1 MSLKVWL
8 PLDGDLR
15 NLGASNVEVTNNG
28 ATINDNGKI
37 GKCYYSNNSLLT
49 FPSFSTTR
57 SICFW
62 IKAPKTNSTIA
73 MVDYNSYLGFGFN
86 AYGYII
92 PNCWP
97 DSSNQKKMYTSTNF
111 IANEWNHIVLI
122 RDDDFTDVIL
132 YINGVLQTERS
143 GNNYWGNT
151 IDNCCFFGRSNNS
164 NKMNCYINDI
174 RIYDHCLSAAEVHEI
189 SQGLILHYKLNDNI
203 NYGENL
209 IPNSLEM
216 QLGTANATTGT
227 WRLAGS
233 NSMTR
238 SRIAIEDTPDGNGY
252 GFQNSGVQTP
262 NDGSC
267 YGIDSFPLEANTP
280 YVISMWGRII
290 EGTEGYAGFNVYSST
305 VTGGSWTKIDKNYYV
320 TPLAPSGGW
329 TKCYMSFQ
337 TNAAT
342 ARNIYIGITT
352 GESSVTTQICNV
364 HIEKGLIADK
374 IVEDSSGYGHNG
386 TINSTISYENS
397 QGGRYSTQA
406 YIGSGTAQSVNT
418 PNILFENMLQGT
430 LNIWIN
436 RKSTD
441 TNWRVY
447 TFFADSY
454 NWTGNSRDFLI
465 IGSTGSQRV
474 VLDCCSNTYEFTPD
488 LNKWYMCTISWDLVT
503 HTAKMYVN
511 GELKSTKVDDKI
523 DTTYASKHNL
533 HYFGN
538 RYLTNSTYTGDY
550 LLSDARIYCT
560 QLLDND
566 IKMLYNVSMKVDNL
580 QNLHTFNYEENED
593 SGTKTLTGDIIT
605 VEDAASKQLENLVI
619 NINFI
624 QSGSGDPSPDNVR
637 PISGWDGVKVTR
649 CGKNLG
655 QISENTLGSNQR
667 ISAQYNEGGVVA
679 TATYNYGRIGYLFKV
694 KAGQKYCISYKA
706 NGSGDFIRIAYGE
719 LDAAW
724 GSTTPGFWRFQLI
737 TQEETNYQYSFTA
750 TNSGLFFFGLYVSAN
765 GYEGSY
771 IQVSNFQLEEGL
783 TATDYEPYQGETY
796 SIAFPTEAGTVYG
809 GTLDVTTGLLTV
821 DRRMV
826 TVDMSTTINTWLSS
840 YGPTANIAVA
850 GNPGSDVVCD
860 KITYIGKFVGAAAF
874 ARAASE
880 SGFAFVTGF
889 LADGNRLYFWS
900 ESATTVGELTN
911 EIVGLTPSFVYE
923 LTTPVTYQLS
933 PSSVTLLTG
942 KNNIFTDTGDIS
954 LEYSYYLPKSQ
965 KLTKTGQLMAN
976 NFNENKKAS
985 LYKSGF
991 VEANNLIEI

>member
-15 NLGASNVEVTNNG
+15 NLGTSNGNFSIKT
-28 ATINDNGKI
+28 ALTYTDNGKI
-37 GKCYYSNNSLLT
+37 GKACSGGTITIDANTTASILNNQEFSFTCWVYINSAEGSTSNRGMFFGNSNMGANNNRKFSIFQYPTCNDLHLSWMNDT
-49 FPSFSTTR
+49 ASTVFIGTIWSGVFPSYKWTHVAVTY
-57 SICFW
+57 
-62 IKAPKTNSTIA
+62 KNPNGTI
-73 MVDYNSYLGFGFN
+73 
-86 AYGYII
+86 
-92 PNCWP
+92 
-97 DSSNQKKMYTSTNF
+97 
-111 IANEWNHIVLI
+111 
-122 RDDDFTDVIL
+122 
-132 YINGVLQTERS
+132 YINGIKYATWSGISNSSSFEYETYLFQNAPDQTR
-143 GNNYWGNT
+143 YL
-151 IDNCCFFGRSNNS
+151 
-164 NKMNCYINDI
+164 NDY
-174 RIYDHCLSAAEVHEI
+174 RIYDHCLSAAEIHEI
-189 SQGLILHYKLNDNI
+189 SQGLVLHYKLNDNI

-342 ARNIYIGITT
+342 ARNIYIGVTT

-447 TFFADSY
+447 TFFANAY
-454 NWTGNSRDFLI
+454 NWTGNSHDFLI

-488 LNKWYMCTISWDLVT
+488 LNKWYMYTISWDLAT

-511 GELKSTKVDDKI
+511 GELKSTKVNDRI

-538 RYLTNSTYTGDY
+538 RTLNNSTYTGDY

-566 IKMLYNVSMKVDNL
+566 IKMLYNVGMKVDNL
-580 QNLHTFNYEENED
+580 GEVHTFEFEEKAVGAPLNKILYPTNQGVSYAYDKATDTYTLICGDRGSSNNQNLYYPAYNHSKTNYDIETGWGQRYIHTAEFYSSKAITIYIDYNNQAINTDELSGNDNDINRLASSIVLSANVWTRVVFGYSNLNETKNPNHLTLYDYSYIYTTSHTDTFTVKIRNIHTYVINADYNHLQIARKTISYDQFIED
-593 SGTKTLTGDIIT
+593 S
-605 VEDAASKQLENLVI
+605 AHSYAS
-619 NINFI
+619 
-624 QSGSGDPSPDNVR
+624 
-637 PISGWDGVKVTR
+637 ISNK
-649 CGKNLG
+649 
-655 QISENTLGSNQR
+655 S
-667 ISAQYNEGGVVA
+667 SA
-679 TATYNYGRIGYLFKV
+679 LH
-694 KAGQKYCISYKA
+694 
-706 NGSGDFIRIAYGE
+706 
-719 LDAAW
+719 
-724 GSTTPGFWRFQLI
+724 
-737 TQEETNYQYSFTA
+737 A
-750 TNSGLFFFGLYVSAN
+750 TN
-765 GYEGSY
+765 
-771 IQVSNFQLEEGL
+771 II
-783 TATDYEPYQGETY
+783 ET
-796 SIAFPTEAGTVYG
+796 
-809 GTLDVTTGLLTV
+809 
-821 DRRMV
+821 
-826 TVDMSTTINTWLSS
+826 
-840 YGPTANIAVA
+840 
-850 GNPGSDVVCD
+850 
-860 KITYIGKFVGAAAF
+860 
-874 ARAASE
+874 
-880 SGFAFVTGF
+880 
-889 LADGNRLYFWS
+889 
-900 ESATTVGELTN
+900 
-911 EIVGLTPSFVYE
+911 
-923 LTTPVTYQLS
+923 
-933 PSSVTLLTG
+933 
-942 KNNIFTDTGDIS
+942 
-954 LEYSYYLPKSQ
+954 
-965 KLTKTGQLMAN
+965 
-976 NFNENKKAS
+976 
-985 LYKSGF
+985 
-991 VEANNLIEI
+991 